1 MSSTCRGA
9 QRHLDDFYAT
19 PAWAVDA
26 IIPKLGDLSA
36 RRILEPSAGDGSI
49 VRRLLA
55 AGAMPERVT
64 AVEID
69 DERAAETRKICPAT
83 YGFDFLTFKPPIS
96 VGSSTD
102 LIVMNP
108 PFCLAQEFIERA
120 LTHWL
125 APNGTCAVL
134 LRLSFAC
141 SKKRAPF
148 RAAHPFDVYP
158 LASRPSFTGGSTDS
172 ADYAWFLFGKG
183 HGGRFA
189 VLEAGNGRGR

>member
-9 QRHLDDFYAT
+9 QRHPDDFYAT
-19 PAWAVDA
+19 PSWATDA
-26 IIPKLGDLSA
+26 IIPKLGDL
-36 RRILEPSAGDGSI
+36 RERWILEPSAGDGSI

-55 AGAMPERVT
+55 AGADSSRMK
-64 AVEID
+64 AIEID
-69 DERAAETRKICPAT
+69 DDRADACSMLCPT
-83 YGFDFLTFKPPIS
+83 FGKDFLDYQPPIS
-96 VGSSTD
+96 TERVG

-120 LTHWL
+120 LSHWL
-125 APNGTCAVL
+125 SPDGTCAVL
-134 LRLSFAC
+134 LRLAFAC

-189 VLEAGNGRGR
+189 VLEAGKPGGRS